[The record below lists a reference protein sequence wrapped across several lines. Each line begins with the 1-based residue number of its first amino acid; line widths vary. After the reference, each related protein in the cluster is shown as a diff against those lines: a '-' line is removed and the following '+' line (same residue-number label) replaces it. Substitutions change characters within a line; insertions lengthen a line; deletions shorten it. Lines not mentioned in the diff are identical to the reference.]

1 MTDSTPDHIRAG
13 WCRRELSDFSWG
25 VGLAEMGELVFCLPE
40 KKWVSIFVHWAH
52 LAAYGHLGT
61 WYLPSWSVPV
71 QLECPVQ
78 LDCPCTADPYEPAPP
93 HCHSVLVSRS
103 DRSRLP

>member
-25 VGLAEMGELVFCLPE
+25 VLVEMDKLVFYLPE
-40 KKWVSIFVHWAH
+40 KKWVSIFVHLAH
-52 LAAYGHLGT
+52 LAAYGRLGP

-71 QLECPVQ
+71 
-78 LDCPCTADPYEPAPP
+78 
-93 HCHSVLVSRS
+93 
-103 DRSRLP
+103 